1 MKQHIKKTAFV
12 FAASLVLVACEKEQ
26 AEPTYRMNNES
37 VVKSKSENINKSS
50 DELLDDVLTFIEGVT
65 ESSLNSS
72 YNAEEA
78 LLYTEAALNYRL
90 TNDNHLP
97 SATYI
102 DTIEYVVE
110 VDEEDDLIISEENI
124 QTMNDDLYDEIY
136 SNAENYNFEDNMDG
150 KFISFVDIKWS
161 MIGVGGNAVT
171 VAYGINNFNSVVPN
185 CNFMGSWRPIFD
197 MGGCNGNPATS
208 SDAGKE
214 LNRIVN
220 YPSCNTEL
228 NSCQNGIWFGLHS
241 TDEIRPLV
249 TGNWSRMYTTNSI
262 WNDISYQN
270 VCLNS
275 SRINQLRDSCIAI
288 AAYEKPVNSLITLK
302 TVSIGVDFTTSLPQ
316 SWYMHTYKYTYGQ
329 CLGTV
334 PTKPE
339 PCFNC

>member
-1 MKQHIKKTAFV
+1 
-12 FAASLVLVACEKEQ
+12 
-26 AEPTYRMNNES
+26 MNNES

-65 ESSLNSS
+65 ESSLNNTYS
-72 YNAEEA
+72 AEEA
-78 LLYTEAALNYRL
+78 LLFTEATLNYRL

-97 SATYI
+97 SSTFI

-110 VDEEDDLIISEENI
+110 VNEEDGLIISEENI

-136 SNAENYNFEDNMDG
+136 SNAENYNFEDNLDG
-150 KFISFVDIKWS
+150 KYISFVDIDGS
-161 MIGVGGNAVT
+161 SLGVGYNIIT

-185 CNFMGSWRPIFD
+185 CNFTDSWRPIYD

-214 LNRIVN
+214 LSRVVN

-228 NSCQNGIWFGLHS
+228 NNCQNGIWFGISS
-241 TDEIRPLV
+241 TKEIVSLNNF
-249 TGNWSRMYTTNSI
+249 GWSRTYYPSSI
-262 WNDISYQN
+262 WNESSYLN
-270 VCLNS
+270 VCLNA
-275 SRINQLRDSCIAI
+275 SRMNELRDSCIWI
-288 AAYEKPVNSLITLK
+288 STNEKPSNPDITLK
-302 TVSIGVDFTTSLPQ
+302 SISIGTNSIPSTQYPA
-316 SWYMHTYKYTYGQ
+316 YMHTYKYTYGQ